1 MSDFFTHMISYALIG
16 AAILG
21 ILFVLAC
28 AVFLFF
34 AGGVW
39 LGAFCGYLLSFTPM
53 GSWVHSALI
62 AVGADMPLRNLGAL
76 LGFIGSLLNI
86 KLVNPVLNGI
96 FSWFIGHISDEKS
109 RKGVMRWLATD

>member
-1 MSDFFTHMISYALIG
+1 MEDFLMHMLSYTIIGLMFLG
-16 AAILG
+16 AAFAI
-21 ILFVLAC
+21 VL
-28 AVFLFF
+28 VIFLFF

-53 GSWVHSALI
+53 GSWVHSVLI

-86 KLVNPVLNGI
+86 KLVNPVLTSCS
-96 FSWFIGHISDEKS
+96 SWFLERFREHDVKHNGGK
-109 RKGVMRWLATD
+109 